1 MPAWVWTNLLFTL
14 PSWLETN
21 GRKMLKGI
29 SLKGPRYR
37 TYTVH
42 HSTRM
47 RARAHT
53 KGCWA
58 YIVGNVNLWFYH
70 CYIYSTSCIFCVC
83 AVAHPTTLRLSS
95 GLLVEN
101 SPGFKPGALMACERV
116 HIVGLP
122 RLQNLQ
128 KYANSLKVKVNTTR
142 TSSRALQQNA
152 EVCFHR

>member
-1 MPAWVWTNLLFTL
+1 MILPLLYL
-14 PSWLETN
+14 
-21 GRKMLKGI
+21 
-29 SLKGPRYR
+29 
-37 TYTVH
+37 
-42 HSTRM
+42 
-47 RARAHT
+47 
-53 KGCWA
+53 
-58 YIVGNVNLWFYH
+58 FYKL
-70 CYIYSTSCIFCVC
+70 YFCVC

-95 GLLVEN
+95 GVLVEN
-101 SPGFKPGALMACERV
+101 SPGSKPGALMACERV